1 MIKHE
6 VKSAKAQQDGRCIH
20 HLRYFKEVCREPF
33 STSIVLNVSIFLIG
47 LFVNSIDHLCD
58 DVLLISAC
66 S

>member
-33 STSIVLNVSIFLIG
+33 STSIVLNVSIFIYNRSIPYIG
-47 LFVNSIDHLCD
+47 LFVNS
-58 DVLLISAC
+58 A
-66 S
+66 